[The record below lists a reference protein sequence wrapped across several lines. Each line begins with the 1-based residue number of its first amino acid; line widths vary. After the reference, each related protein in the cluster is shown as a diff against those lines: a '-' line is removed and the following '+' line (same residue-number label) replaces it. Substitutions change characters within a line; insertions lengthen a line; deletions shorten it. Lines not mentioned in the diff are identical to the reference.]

1 MSYHGGREE
10 LTERGVHMRFRYL
23 LMLLALVM
31 ILVAIPL
38 ASPRAATGFADPAFQ
53 QQWTRDEATLTN
65 FYGPLMLAHDKQS
78 ESYGGG
84 MRTVQYFDK
93 ARLEL
98 GANGTVTSGL
108 LATELVTGKLQ
119 TGDATFD
126 PRTPPAIPIAGD
138 PTGPG
143 PKYADFTG
151 KAAPVLAPA
160 TSAVGKSVTVV
171 LAADGTPSTG
181 TPPSGDATPYAIAAF
196 DDATK
201 HNVPA
206 AFDTLRTKVGLT
218 TVGYAISE
226 PFLLNVGQT
235 GKVATMAQIFQR
247 RVMTYTPANAD
258 PYKVEFGNIGAHYY
272 QWRYATPAMGTG
284 TAPAAT
290 SATASAT
297 TATGTGTASA
307 TATGATAAT
316 ANGTFPAIPT
326 LPGTPTPT
334 AAPAT
339 PKPAPDTTLAVTFK
353 DITASAKPGDN
364 ATANVTT
371 TAGASC
377 VITVVYKNGPSAA
390 AGLNTKTADSTG
402 AVSWTWVV
410 DKMIPAGKYPVT
422 VACSLS
428 NNVGSAQN
436 FINVTG

>member
-1 MSYHGGREE
+1 
-10 LTERGVHMRFRYL
+10 MRFRYL
-23 LMLLALVM
+23 LTLLALVV
-31 ILVAIPL
+31 ILVAVPL
-38 ASPRAATGFADPAFQ
+38 ATPRAATDFADPAFK
-53 QQWTRDEATLTN
+53 QQWTRDEMTLPN
-65 FYGPLMLAHDKQS
+65 FYGPLMLAHDKQM
-78 ESYGGG
+78 ESYGGA

-108 LATELVTGKLQ
+108 LATELVTGKVQ

-126 PRTPPAIPIAGD
+126 PRTPPTIPIAGD

-151 KAAPVLAPA
+151 KAASVLTPA

-181 TPPSGDATPYAIAAF
+181 MLPSGDVTPYAITTF
-196 DDATK
+196 DSDTK
-201 HNVPA
+201 HNVAA
-206 AFDTLRTKVGLT
+206 AFDTLRAKVGLT
-218 TVGYAISE
+218 TVGFAISE
-226 PFLLNVGQT
+226 PFLLNAGQT

-247 RVMTYTPANAD
+247 RVMTYTPMNPD

-272 QWRYATPAMGTG
+272 QWRYATPSAT
-284 TAPAAT
+284 TPAAT
-290 SATASAT
+290 SPTASAT

-307 TATGATAAT
+307 TAGGATVSAT
-316 ANGTFPAIPT
+316 TASGTFPAVPT

-339 PKPAPDTTLAVTFK
+339 PKPAPDTTLPVTFK
-353 DITASAKPGDN
+353 DLTASVKVGAN
-364 ATANVTT
+364 ATASVTT

-377 VITVVYKNGPSAA
+377 IITVVYNSGPITA
-390 AGLNTKTADSTG
+390 AGLGAKNADSTG

-410 DKMIPAGKYPVT
+410 DKATPAGKYPVT
-422 VACSLS
+422 VSCSLL
-428 NNVGSAQN
+428 NNVGSATN
-436 FINVTG
+436 SLNVTT